1 MIVHAPRDEASTA
14 AADEIGAQL
23 ASFLTSL
30 AGLPARKSKEKPMRF
45 VSFRSATSVLAT
57 TALLLVATAP
67 SRAQTRAETLRYVTG
82 ASVNTLEPN
91 IPGSTRE
98 SFALS
103 MSTYDRLVAFGRK
116 QLNGKWVFDLDTITG
131 ELAESYD
138 VSPDGL
144 KITFRLRKDA
154 KFQDGSP
161 VTAEDVKWSLDRC
174 VTAPILGKAQLLT
187 GSLTSAD
194 QFKVIDPLTVEVTL
208 PKPDKLAL
216 PNLATV
222 YPIIINSKLAKEHA
236 TADDPWATAWLK
248 EHTAGSGAYVVE
260 SFKPG
265 EQAILKRDENWN
277 RGSAN
282 KPAFFKRVIVQSV
295 PEAATRANLVERG
308 DADLVVDL
316 QASDVQSLEAKGKLK
331 VISTPQYNA
340 ITFVSMNNQ
349 MPPFDNV
356 NVRRAIAYA
365 LPYDDMFKAALFGR
379 GAPLFGASWPD
390 GKPLNGIYPFRQPV
404 KLDLDRAREYL
415 KAAGLPEGFSTTF
428 SFNVGQA
435 ATAEP
440 MAALVKESLGKIGI
454 KVDIQKLPDAQMST
468 LINEKKVPF
477 FTEGITAWLPSTDY
491 FYRNFYTGNQR
502 WNYSSINNSDLEAIA
517 QAARFEPDKAKYEE
531 DGRKLN
537 AIHFSEMPQIPLWQP
552 SQDAVMASSIEGF
565 TYQFH
570 RLVDYRDLSR
580 K

>member
-1 MIVHAPRDEASTA
+1 
-14 AADEIGAQL
+14 
-23 ASFLTSL
+23 
-30 AGLPARKSKEKPMRF
+30 MRF
-45 VSFRSATSVLAT
+45 VSFRPATSVLAT
-57 TALLLVATAP
+57 AALLLIATAP
-67 SRAQTRAETLRYVTG
+67 SQAQTRAETLRYVTG
-82 ASVNTLEPN
+82 ASVNTLDPN

-131 ELAESYD
+131 ELAESYE

-144 KITFRLRKDA
+144 KLTFRLRKDA

-194 QFKVIDPLTVEVTL
+194 QFKVIDPLTIEVTL

-222 YPIIINSKLAKEHA
+222 YPMIINSKVAKVHA

-260 SFKPG
+260 TFKPG
-265 EQAILKRDENWN
+265 EQVILKRDESWN

-295 PEAATRANLVERG
+295 PEPATRANLVERG
-308 DADLVVDL
+308 DADLVLDL
-316 QASDVQSLEAKGKLK
+316 QASDVQSLEGKGKLK

-349 MPPFDNV
+349 IPPFDNV

-379 GAPLFGASWPD
+379 GSPLFGATWAD
-390 GKPLNGIYPFRQPV
+390 GKPANGIYPFQQPV
-404 KLDLDRAREYL
+404 KLDLDKAREYL

-435 ATAEP
+435 STAEP

-468 LINEKKVPF
+468 QINEKKLPF
-477 FTEGITAWLPSTDY
+477 YTEGIVAWLPSTDY

-502 WNYSSINNSDLEAIA
+502 WNYSSINNPDLAAIA
-517 QAARFEPDKAKYEE
+517 QEARFEPDKAKYEE
-531 DGRKLN
+531 AGRKLN
-537 AIHFSEMPQIPLWQP
+537 AMHFDLMPQVMLWQP
-552 SQDAVMASSIEGF
+552 NQDAVMAPSVEGY
-565 TYQFH
+565 TYEFH
-570 RLVDYRDLSR
+570 RQVDYRDVSR